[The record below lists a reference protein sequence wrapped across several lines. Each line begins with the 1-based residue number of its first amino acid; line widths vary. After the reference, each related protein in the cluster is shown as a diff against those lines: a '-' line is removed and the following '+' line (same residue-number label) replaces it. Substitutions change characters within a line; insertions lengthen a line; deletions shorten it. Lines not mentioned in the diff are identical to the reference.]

1 LLRTSTSVVT
11 PPLTSSLSKK
21 LEKDIL
27 KHASRI
33 RLNQSNYSF
42 TRQESSSKSHTSSN
56 SSAPMNHPKK
66 QNSTS
71 VKSSKSMSL
80 VSVNN
85 TRNRICQPRK

>member
-1 LLRTSTSVVT
+1 MLRTSTRVIT
-11 PPLTSSLSKK
+11 PPIPPSSSKK

-42 TRQESSSKSHTSSN
+42 TRQESSSKSHTTKNISTSSN

-66 QNSTS
+66 ENRTS

-85 TRNRICQPRK
+85 T